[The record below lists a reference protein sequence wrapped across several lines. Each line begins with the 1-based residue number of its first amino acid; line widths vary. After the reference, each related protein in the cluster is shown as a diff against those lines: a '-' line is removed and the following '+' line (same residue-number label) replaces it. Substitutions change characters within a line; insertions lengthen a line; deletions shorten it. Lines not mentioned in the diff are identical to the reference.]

1 MNTAVNNTLPENNMI
16 RTMVRG
22 SYDLQKLRIQMG
34 NRVAGNFRAKLGMT
48 PDGMSED
55 ELEKEQKKILDRLR
69 DSYRRITDGIV
80 SEGGAVEG
88 KFPTAKQF
96 KGDELISSWTEL
108 VLVDQYMV
116 LLRDEEKHFDRLGK
130 VMTGI
135 PIYDNFL
142 SKVRGCG
149 TAMAG
154 VILSEINIH
163 RAEYPSSLWAYAG
176 LDAVYVGMYTDG
188 DGKEKTIP
196 VNVIDAY
203 FEDTGKEYLAEGKY
217 PVTITSVGR
226 SRRDYCLV
234 EREYTNREG
243 QQATRKSIT
252 YNPFLKTKL
261 VGVLGTSFLRSGGS
275 VSINGERMGSAK
287 RVEFA
292 KAQGYTGPKDDEQQN
307 EFLRSKG
314 FEVVVERSEYAAA
327 YYNYKARLENDP
339 RHQNKSDGHR
349 HAMALRFAVK
359 RFLVDLYKE
368 WRKLEGLPV
377 APEYSEGKLG
387 KVHKRAA

>member
-1 MNTAVNNTLPENNMI
+1 MNQTVTQNTTPENNII

-22 SYDLQKLRIQMG
+22 AYDLQKLRIQMG
-34 NRVAGNFRAKLGMT
+34 NRVAGNFRAKLGMN
-48 PDGMSED
+48 PAGMSED
-55 ELEKEQKKILDRLR
+55 ELEKEEKKILDRLR

-80 SEGGAVEG
+80 TESGAVDG
-88 KFPTAKQF
+88 KFPTAKNF

-130 VMTGI
+130 VLTGI

-176 LDAVYVGMYTDG
+176 LDAVYVAEYTDAS
-188 DGKEKTIP
+188 GKVKQIP
-196 VNVIDAY
+196 AREVDMHY
-203 FEDTGKEYLAEGKY
+203 EETDKEFLAEGKY
-217 PVTITSVGR
+217 PVKIISVGR
-226 SRRDYCLV
+226 SRREVCLV
-234 EREYTNREG
+234 DREYVNKDGE
-243 QQATRKSIT
+243 QATRRSIT

-275 VSINGERMGSAK
+275 VSVNGEKLGAAK
-287 RVEFA
+287 RAALA
-292 KAQGYTGPKDDEQQN
+292 KEHGWDGKGEAED
-307 EFLRSKG
+307 FLRSKG
-314 FEVVVERSEYAAA
+314 FTVEVERSEYAAA

-339 RHQNKSDGHR
+339 RHKDKSDGHR
-349 HAMALRFAVK
+349 HAMALRYAVK

-377 APEYSEGKLG
+377 ATEYSEGKLG
-387 KVHKRAA
+387 KVHKKAA